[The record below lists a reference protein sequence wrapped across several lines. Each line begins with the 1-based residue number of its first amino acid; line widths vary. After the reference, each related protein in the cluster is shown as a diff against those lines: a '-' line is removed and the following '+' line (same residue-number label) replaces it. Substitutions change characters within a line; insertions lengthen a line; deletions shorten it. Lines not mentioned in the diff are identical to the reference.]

1 MIICA
6 PALDVIIM
14 IVCLKSTFRPWASV
28 ICPSSSTCK
37 RILNTSG
44 CAFSISSK
52 RITLYGFLLTFS
64 LSCPPSSYPTY
75 PGGEPI
81 ILDTLC
87 FSMYSDISTRIIACS
102 LPNTASAKAL
112 ESSVF
117 PTPVGP
123 RNRKEP
129 IGLAGSFRPTL
140 PRFTARATADTASS
154 WPITRFFR
162 TFSRFARRRDSP
174 SVRRC
179 TGIFVQSDTI
189 SATAASPTTGDFRL
203 FLRSAFLRSF
213 SSSASTLFCLAWAF
227 LALSRSAFT
236 TACSFSF
243 RISWISLSSSSA
255 SGDGWYPASWTLDAA
270 SSIISIALSGRNRSL
285 I

>member
-1 MIICA
+1 MI
-6 PALDVIIM
+6 
-14 IVCLKSTFRPWASV
+14 W
-28 ICPSSSTCK
+28 PSSSTCK

-75 PGGEPI
+75 PGGDPI
-81 ILDTLC
+81 NLDTLC
-87 FSMYSDISTRIIACS
+87 FSIYSDISTRIIACS
-102 LPNTASAKAL
+102 LPNTASASAL

-129 IGLAGSFRPTL
+129 IGLAGSFKPTL
-140 PRFTARATADTASS
+140 PLFTARATVETASS

-162 TFSRFARRRDSP
+162 TFSRFARRLDSP
-174 SVRRC
+174 SVSLC
-179 TGIFVQSDTI
+179 TGILVQSDTI
-189 SATAASPTTGDFRL
+189 SATAASPTVRAFRL
-203 FLRSAFLRSF
+203 FRRSAFLRSF
-213 SSSASTLFCLAWAF
+213 SSSASASFCLACASF
-227 LALSRSAFT
+227 ACSRSAFT

-243 RISWISLSSSSA
+243 RIS
-255 SGDGWYPASWTLDAA
+255 
-270 SSIISIALSGRNRSL
+270 
-285 I
+285 